1 MQPTNIGSSRPIL
14 PQTPASSANGR
25 PDQSAA
31 TASSAPTDV
40 YNAQM
45 ANYNAEMANC
55 RATIDSLIQQK
66 HDLLTTLPAGERRDV
81 VMHELNSAH
90 EKVMQEFTVAH
101 NSLTIVSS
109 LAEKERDADI
119 LFVGNL

>member
-1 MQPTNIGSSRPIL
+1 MQPISIGSSRPIL
-14 PQTPASSANGR
+14 PPTSASSANDR
-25 PDQSAA
+25 PDRSLA

-45 ANYNAEMANC
+45 ANYSAQMANC
-55 RATIDSLIQQK
+55 RATIDGLIQQK
-66 HDLLTTLPAGERRDV
+66 HDVLATLPAGNRREA
-81 VMHELNSAH
+81 VMDELNSAH
-90 EKVMQEFTVAH
+90 EKAMQELTVAH